1 MCHCDIIEFQGQ
13 REAIENI
20 QKRKDSYSTY
30 EQSLDRQMTS
40 QQKQWETGMMILK
53 GWEKNYCQPRQ
64 LPENDNICQKML
76 SCKNQSEIKIFSEN
90 QKLRK
95 LTANRQ

>member
-53 GWEKNYCQPRQ
+53 G
-64 LPENDNICQKML
+64 
-76 SCKNQSEIKIFSEN
+76 
-90 QKLRK
+90 
-95 LTANRQ
+95 